1 MEFKIISKTI
11 ENMFDNMQMMGK
23 HFYESP
29 YWIVVIR
36 TMEITD
42 KI

>member
-1 MEFKIISKTI
+1 MEFNIISKMI
-11 ENMFDNMQMMGK
+11 VNIFDNMQMMGK
-23 HFYESP
+23 HFYESL

-36 TMEITD
+36 TIEITG